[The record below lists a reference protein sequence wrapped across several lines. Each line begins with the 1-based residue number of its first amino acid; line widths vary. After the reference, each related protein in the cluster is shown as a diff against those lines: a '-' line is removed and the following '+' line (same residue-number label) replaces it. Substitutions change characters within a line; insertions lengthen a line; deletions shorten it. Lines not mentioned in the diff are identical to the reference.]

1 MKKISA
7 ILALFCMICGGT
19 SRAAQDTPEKPE
31 VFYTVSVKSYERQTL
46 HVAMTIEHPIEEK
59 ISVAIPAW
67 APGYYKIAHYEAA
80 LSNVTATGADHK
92 TLLLTHPEPRVWMVD
107 RPANSESVKFEYDC
121 QAKDSGLG
129 FFGSKLYSDGG
140 YINGPSVFLYYVGH
154 TDSAAHLTLEAK
166 GAKQVISPLTSFGE
180 NLQTSTFLYHAESY
194 DALVDDPI
202 QFGKFR
208 AFRFLVDGTPF
219 RCVTVGEWNY
229 DQAKLTSALTKIAKS
244 AKAIF
249 GAFPFQAYTFFY
261 HIGGAGFEGGLEHH
275 NSTVIHL
282 GKTASDA
289 PDDDFLTITAHEF
302 FHAWN
307 VKRLHPAGLG
317 PLNYSK
323 AARTPSLW
331 FAEGVTDYYAYLL
344 PARASLRSPD
354 WFLKQMASTMNQ
366 LEATPER
373 RSKTLEDA
381 SRQTWET
388 DDFDLD
394 ALSYYEKGA
403 LVGFYFD
410 LRIRQ
415 ATQGAASLDDV
426 MRELDAIYGK
436 TNRGYPDDAILASI
450 NKIAGIDLT
459 AEYNRY
465 VRGMDDFDWDKIF
478 GDAGIVMQREKIASL
493 GVSTEGSKEAATEF
507 APVVKKIYVGLAGE
521 KLGLKLGDMVQ
532 NVNGVAVTQSN
543 FGGSVRNLKPGDP
556 LAMDV
561 LRGGKIVSLHGEIG
575 YRWKVTKLS
584 LTPDR
589 EASPFALRIRA
600 GWFAVTGG
608 R

>member
-1 MKKISA
+1 MKNLSA
-7 ILALFCMICGGT
+7 MVALFCLNCGGAFC
-19 SRAAQDTPEKPE
+19 AAQNKPEKPE
-31 VFYTVSVKSYERQTL
+31 VFYNVTVKSYEKQTI
-46 HVAMTIEHPIEEK
+46 HVSMTIDHPAEEK
-59 ISVAIPAW
+59 IAVAIPAW

-80 LSNVTATGADHK
+80 LSNVTATSADHK
-92 TLLLTHPEPRVWMVD
+92 TLTVARPEPRVWTVN
-107 RPANSESVKFEYDC
+107 RPANAVSVKFEYDC
-121 QAKDSGLG
+121 RANDAGLG
-129 FFGSKLYSDGG
+129 FFGSKLYSNGG

-166 GAKQVISPLTSFGE
+166 GAKQSVSPLTSFGE
-180 NLQTSTFLYHAESY
+180 NRQTSTFLYHADSY

-208 AFRFLVDGTPF
+208 EFDFKVDKTPF
-219 RCVTVGEWNY
+219 RCVAVGEWNY
-229 DQAKLTSALTKIAKS
+229 DKTKFTDALTRIAQS
-244 AKAIF
+244 AKAVF
-249 GAFPFQAYTFFY
+249 GAFPFEKYTFIY

-282 GKTASDA
+282 TKTADAA

-307 VKRLHPAGLG
+307 VKRLHPAALG
-317 PLNYSK
+317 PIDYSK
-323 AARTPSLW
+323 ESRTASLW

-344 PARASLRSPD
+344 PARANLRSPD
-354 WFLKQMASTMNQ
+354 WFLRQMATTMNR

-388 DDFDLD
+388 NEFDLD
-394 ALSYYEKGA
+394 ALNYYEKGA

-410 LRIRQ
+410 LKIRE
-415 ATQGAASLDDV
+415 ATKGAASLDDV
-426 MRELDAIYGK
+426 MRDLDAMYGK
-436 TNRGYPDDAILASI
+436 PNVGYPDSAILTAI
-450 NKIAGIDLT
+450 NKIAGTDLT
-459 AEYNRY
+459 ADYNQY
-465 VRGMDDFDWDKIF
+465 VRGVEDFDWGAVF
-478 GDAGIVMQREKIASL
+478 ADAGIVMQREKIASL

-507 APVVKKIYVGLAGE
+507 APVIKKIYAGLAGE

-543 FGGSVRNLKPGDP
+543 FGGSVKNAKPGEP
-556 LAMDV
+556 LTMDV
-561 LRGGKIVSLHGEIG
+561 LRDSKIVSLHGEVG
-575 YRWKVTKLS
+575 FRWKVTKLS
-584 LTPDR
+584 LTPDKDL
-589 EASPFALRIRA
+589 SPLALRIRA
-600 GWFAVTGG
+600 GWFAPTGG